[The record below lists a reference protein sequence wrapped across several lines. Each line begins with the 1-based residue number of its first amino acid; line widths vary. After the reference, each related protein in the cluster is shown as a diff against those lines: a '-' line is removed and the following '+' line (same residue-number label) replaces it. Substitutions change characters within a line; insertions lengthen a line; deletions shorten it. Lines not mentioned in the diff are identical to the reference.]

1 MTEPILHHYDISPF
15 SEKVRLIFGLKGVR
29 WASVI
34 IPQIMPKPDY
44 TALTGGYRRTP
55 SLQVGADI
63 YCDTRL
69 IAEELERRYPLPTLF
84 PGAAEG
90 LHRAIEAWAESTLF
104 WPAARATVGVNA
116 AHMLPEFHADRAAM
130 RGLPPPTPDK
140 VRAAGLLAEA
150 QLPPQIAWLTGMLAD
165 GRDYLLGDRPGL
177 ADFAVYHCLWFLDR
191 LPHKLG
197 PELIT
202 AKAVTDWMTRIAAI
216 GHGEREEI
224 EAAEAIAAAHA
235 SQPEA
240 PPPSTDPTLKPG
252 QQVTV
257 EPEERTSAAVQGE
270 IVFASPTR
278 ITLRRTDDR
287 AGTVHV
293 HFPRLGYVVKPA

>member
-15 SEKVRLIFGLKGVR
+15 SEKIRLVFGLKGIA

-55 SLQVGADI
+55 SLQIGADI

-69 IAEELERRYPLPTLF
+69 IVEELERRYPLPTLF

-90 LHRAIEAWAESTLF
+90 LHRAVEAWAEAALF

-116 AHMLPEFHADRAAM
+116 AHMLPDFHADRAAM
-130 RGLPPPTPDK
+130 RGAPPPTPER
-140 VRAAGLLAEA
+140 VRAAGLLAQA
-150 QLPPQIAWLTGMLAD
+150 QLPPQIAWIGSMLAD
-165 GRDYLLGDRPGL
+165 GRPFLLGDRPGL

-191 LPHKLG
+191 LPHKLT
-197 PELIT
+197 PELVT
-202 AKAVTDWMTRIAAI
+202 SKATLAWMARIAAI

-235 SQPEA
+235 SRPEA
-240 PPPSTDPTLKPG
+240 PPSSTDPVLKPG
-252 QQVTV
+252 QRVTV
-257 EPEERTSAAVQGE
+257 EPEERTSAPVEGE
-270 IVFASPTR
+270 IVFVSPTR
-278 ITLRRTDDR
+278 LALRRTDER

-293 HFPRLGYVVKPA
+293 HFPRLGYAVKTA